1 MYLSENVIRILC
13 KYGASFTVSY
23 EPQEDIDFGSVI
35 SKMQAKSEDFEVL
48 IKPKEMEN
56 GYMLEITEVNSKDI
70 SVKDVSNFESLCVEL
85 VRYKILPETA
95 WF

>member
-13 KYGASFTVSY
+13 KYGVSFAVSY
-23 EPQEDIDFGSVI
+23 EPHEDIEFGSAI
-35 SKMQAKSEDFEVL
+35 SKIQANSEDFEVL
-48 IKPKEMEN
+48 IKPKKMES
-56 GYMLEITEVNSKDI
+56 GYMLEITGINSKDV